1 MQFKRTDKC
10 VNKRSFEISPS
21 SKQEPATSRSVTTES
36 IVKKIATVNA
46 ANFKERKN
54 QHSFL
59 RGR

>member
-1 MQFKRTDKC
+1 
-10 VNKRSFEISPS
+10 VNKISFEISPS
-21 SKQEPATSRSVTTES
+21 SKQEPSTSGNVTTES
-36 IVKKIATVNA
+36 NVKRFATINA

>member
-1 MQFKRTDKC
+1 M
-10 VNKRSFEISPS
+10 SFEISPS
-21 SKQEPATSRSVTTES
+21 SKQEPSTSGNVTTES
-36 IVKKIATVNA
+36 IVKRFATVNA